1 MCGIAGILNLD
12 GRLFADEAR
21 LHRMGDSIVHRGPDG
36 QGYFAGGAVG
46 LAHRRLS
53 IIDLSSGAQPMFNED
68 SSIVVVFNGEIYNHL
83 ELRSVLESRGHI
95 FRSHSD
101 TEVILHAYEEYG
113 LSFPTHLTGM
123 FAFALWDMKQR
134 KLVLTRDRVGIKPL
148 YYTVYNGQLLFASE
162 IKALLTERDV
172 PRRIDYDALQAYL
185 RVRYVPAPKTMF
197 QGIYKLLPGHQMVIQ
212 QGHIRT
218 EPYWDLTFSDEPL
231 SERQCLDELEKLF
244 AEVCQQHLMSDVPFG
259 VFLSGGLDSSAV
271 VATMRRLLKT
281 APMTF
286 TVGYSGSDGI
296 NEFDYSRLVS
306 EHVGTAHHEV
316 MLSPQ
321 QFSDW
326 IPKLTWH
333 LDEPVGDS
341 ACVPLFFLAQ
351 RAKQHATVLHS
362 GEGADEILGGYS
374 IYKKMLLLSRLHSSP
389 LGAMAGLFDR
399 VGGVTLVG
407 GKLGRYVHQTALPL
421 EDRYRG
427 VSSLFLDGI
436 KTDVVNQELRTTP
449 TKNSFLED
457 TFQAYFQR
465 VRSTTELNQML
476 YVDTKT
482 WLPDDLL
489 VKADKMTMA
498 ASIELRVPFLDH
510 RMIEFAAKLPMALKI
525 KNGETKYLLKKVMEP
540 YLPMAVI
547 YRPKKGFPVPI
558 RQWFQQGLAQMAQD
572 LVLNKQSTVSKFIN
586 GRVAADMLH
595 AHQEGQI
602 DAADELWS
610 LVVLE
615 QWCRT
620 FEVSA

>member
-12 GRLFADEAR
+12 GRPFADEAR

-36 QGYFAGGAVG
+36 HGYFTGGPVG

-53 IIDLSSGAQPMFNED
+53 IIDVSSGAQPMFNED

-95 FRSHSD
+95 FRTHSD

-123 FAFALWDMKQR
+123 FALALWDMKQR
-134 KLVLTRDRVGIKPL
+134 RLVLTRDRVGIKPL
-148 YYTVYNGQLLFASE
+148 YYTVHNGQLLFASE

-218 EPYWDLTFSDEPL
+218 EQYWDLTFSDEPL
-231 SERQCLDELEKLF
+231 GERQCLDDLETLF
-244 AEVCQQHLMSDVPFG
+244 AEVCRQHLMSEVPFG

-271 VATMRRLLKT
+271 VATMRKLLKT
-281 APMTF
+281 DPMTF
-286 TVGYSGSDGI
+286 TVGYSGSEGI

-326 IPKLTWH
+326 IPTLTWH

-351 RAKQHATVLHS
+351 RARQHATVLHS

-374 IYKKMLLLSRLHSSP
+374 IYKKMLLLSRLHASP
-389 LGAMAGLFDR
+389 LGVVAGLFDR
-399 VGGVTLVG
+399 
-407 GKLGRYVHQTALPL
+407 LGAQAQSVASWAGMPAIWPCHFRTVI
-421 EDRYRG
+421 E
-427 VSSLFLDGI
+427 VSRL
-436 KTDVVNQELRTTP
+436 
-449 TKNSFLED
+449 SF
-457 TFQAYFQR
+457 
-465 VRSTTELNQML
+465 
-476 YVDTKT
+476 
-482 WLPDDLL
+482 W
-489 VKADKMTMA
+489 
-498 ASIELRVPFLDH
+498 
-510 RMIEFAAKLPMALKI
+510 
-525 KNGETKYLLKKVMEP
+525 
-540 YLPMAVI
+540 
-547 YRPKKGFPVPI
+547 
-558 RQWFQQGLAQMAQD
+558 
-572 LVLNKQSTVSKFIN
+572 TVSKP
-586 GRVAADMLH
+586 M
-595 AHQEGQI
+595 
-602 DAADELWS
+602 W
-610 LVVLE
+610 
-615 QWCRT
+615 
-620 FEVSA
+620 

>member
-12 GRLFADEAR
+12 GRPFVDEAQ
-21 LHRMGDSIVHRGPDG
+21 LHRMGDCIVHRGPDG
-36 QGYFAGGAVG
+36 HGHFTRGPVG
-46 LAHRRLS
+46 LVHRRLS
-53 IIDLSSGAQPMFNED
+53 IIDLSTGAQPMFNED
-68 SSIVVVFNGEIYNHL
+68 ASIVVVFNGEIYNHL
-83 ELRSVLESRGHI
+83 ELRSILESRGHT
-95 FRSHSD
+95 FRTHSD

-123 FAFALWDMKQR
+123 FAFALWDMKQQR
-134 KLVLTRDRVGIKPL
+134 LVLTRDRVGIKPL
-148 YYTVYNGQLLFASE
+148 YYTVHNGQLLFASE
-162 IKALLTERDV
+162 IKALLTERGV

-197 QGIYKLLPGHQMVIQ
+197 QGIYKLLPGHQLVAQDGQICTDQ
-212 QGHIRT
+212 
-218 EPYWDLTFSDEPL
+218 YWDLTFSDEPL
-231 SERQCLDELEKLF
+231 TERQCLDDLETLF
-244 AEVCQQHLMSDVPFG
+244 AEVCQQHLMSEVPFG

-271 VATMRRLLKT
+271 VATMRKLLKT
-281 APMTF
+281 DPLTF

-306 EHVGTAHHEV
+306 KHIGTSHHEV
-316 MLSPQ
+316 ILSPQ

-326 IPKLTWH
+326 IPTLTWH

-374 IYKKMLLLSRLHSSP
+374 IYKKMLLMNRLHSSP
-389 LGAMAGLFDR
+389 VGSIARLFDWS
-399 VGGVTLVG
+399 VSGASFG
-407 GKLGRYVHQTALPL
+407 GKAGRYVRHIAMPL
-421 EDRYRG
+421 QDRYRG

-436 KTDVVNQELRTTP
+436 KTQVVNPELRTVS
-449 TKNSFLED
+449 TKGSFLED
-457 TFQAYFQR
+457 TFRMYYQR
-465 VRSTTELNQML
+465 VRSATDLNQML

-510 RMIEFAAKLPMALKI
+510 RMIEFAAKLPIGLKI

-540 YLPMAVI
+540 YLPKAVI

-558 RQWFQQGLAQMAQD
+558 RQWFQQGLAQMARD
-572 LVLNKQSTVSKFIN
+572 IVLNKQNTVSQFIN
-586 GRVAADMLH
+586 VRVAGAMLH
-595 AHQEGQI
+595 AHQNGQI
-602 DAADELWS
+602 DAADELWA